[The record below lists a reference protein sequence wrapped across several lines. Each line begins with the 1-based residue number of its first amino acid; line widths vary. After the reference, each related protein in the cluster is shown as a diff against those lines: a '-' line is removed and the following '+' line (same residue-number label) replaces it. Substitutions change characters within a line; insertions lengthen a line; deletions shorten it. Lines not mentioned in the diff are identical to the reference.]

1 MPPEPA
7 RPHPR
12 IRLRIWIY
20 LIGYAAIVVGHF
32 ALIQAPGA
40 VVEVSSKALKLPTG
54 AELRG
59 LRRLGD
65 GHHAL
70 AALREPEGG
79 ALWLLDWGRIVA
91 LVDGDANLEDL
102 RLAQTPGSWVPEQVQ
117 GAAGSWRWVEGDRSA
132 RSSTAWAPPAAPE
145 RQSLPEELLW
155 EAPGGPVLRQT
166 IDAQLAEKGLMTRR
180 SARRLAYLSGD
191 VALLRL
197 AAADDPS
204 RLRDDLVIASRD
216 GDGDGDGDRDRD
228 RDEGQV
234 LEVLDTAPLGLVS
247 AATSG
252 GFFFTEGLHSRL
264 SRIEC
269 DGERCT
275 VRSGILST
283 GGGIIVAVD
292 DDPSGQL
299 IGLCTADGRLMLYGV
314 DAEQVRFL
322 AEHREEDGCEQLVVL
337 DRERLLV
344 AGDEGWRAVSL
355 RPRGGWL
362 R

>member
-1 MPPEPA
+1 MPPEPV

-12 IRLRIWIY
+12 IRLRTWIY
-20 LIGYAAIVVGHF
+20 LIVYAAIVVGHF
-32 ALIQAPGA
+32 TLIQAPGA
-40 VVEVSSKALKLPTG
+40 IVEVSSKALALPTET
-54 AELRG
+54 ALRG
-59 LRRLGD
+59 VRRLSD

-79 ALWLLDWGRIVA
+79 ALWLLDWGRIVE
-91 LVDGDANLEDL
+91 VIDGDASLDDL
-102 RLAQTPGSWVPEQVQ
+102 RLARTAGSWVPQQVH

-132 RSSTAWAPPAAPE
+132 RSCAAWTPPAAPE
-145 RQSLPEELLW
+145 RHSLSEDLLW
-155 EAPGGPVLRQT
+155 EGPRGPVLRQT
-166 IDAQLAEKGLMTRR
+166 IDAQLAEEGLMTRR

-197 AAADDPS
+197 AAADDPT
-204 RLRDDLVIASRD
+204 RLRDDLVLASR
-216 GDGDGDGDRDRD
+216 G
-228 RDEGQV
+228 EGRV

-264 SRIEC
+264 SRLDC

-275 VRSGILST
+275 ARSGILST
-283 GGGIIVAVD
+283 GGGIIVTVD

-314 DAEQVRFL
+314 DAADEVRFL
-322 AEHREEDGCEQLVVL
+322 AEHREDDGCEQLVVL
-337 DRERLLV
+337 DRQRLLV
-344 AGDEGWRAVSL
+344 AGDEGWRVLSL